1 MILKINKDLYLT
13 MDRSPINFKDCEFIP
28 NYTDNELTLKLTDKG
43 LEQFK
48 KNVLNRKEQF
58 GDSNY
63 IINFVTTELDGV
75 LTYDNSEHEY
85 DVLKKIIKESE

>member
-13 MDRSPINFKDCEFIP
+13 IDRSTINFKDCEFIP
-28 NYTDNELTLKLTDKG
+28 NYTDNELTLKLTDDG

-58 GDSNY
+58 GDSKY
-63 IINFVTTELDGV
+63 IINFIETELNGV
-75 LTYDNSEHEY
+75 LTYDSSEHEY
-85 DVLKKIIKESE
+85 DLLKKIIMEKE